1 MINSMAFVAL
11 LYNYSAGS
19 LQPQPHHSTHSLIYH
34 LYLCIYISVL
44 DIKATM
50 VAMAIRAIR
59 FTRTTSPPQ
68 GHQGQKATRAFW
80 ADWAE
85 WDDWVAVLTLRD
97 IIADKVVAL
106 SINHL
111 ISDNE
116 LLKRDLCHF
125 YLKYETCI

>member
-19 LQPQPHHSTHSLIYH
+19 LQPQPHHSTHSLLYH
-34 LYLCIYISVL
+34 LYLCIYICVL

-68 GHQGQKATRAFW
+68 GHQGQKAIRAFW
-80 ADWAE
+80 ADWAK

>member
-1 MINSMAFVAL
+1 MYWTSRPPW
-11 LYNYSAGS
+11 S
-19 LQPQPHHSTHSLIYH
+19 LWPSEPSDSPE
-34 LYLCIYISVL
+34 
-44 DIKATM
+44 
-50 VAMAIRAIR
+50 
-59 FTRTTSPPQ
+59 PPQ

-97 IIADKVVAL
+97 IIADKNAE
-106 SINHL
+106 SSNFYHL

-116 LLKRDLCHF
+116 LLKRDLCQI